1 MVESVPAK
9 LGDVAREE
17 VRQSGDLISSLIT
30 VTSGTKAASRA
41 LLDCLRNIGSSL
53 CEPPHT
59 FQEVLTLLV
68 ANISAA
74 SADDEVDAG

>member
-1 MVESVPAK
+1 MVESIPAR

-17 VRQSGDLISSLIT
+17 VPQSGDL
-30 VTSGTKAASRA
+30 TSNLNTMNTGTTAASRG
-41 LLDCLRNIGSSL
+41 LLDYLRDLGSGL

-74 SADDEVDAG
+74 SADDEVDSG